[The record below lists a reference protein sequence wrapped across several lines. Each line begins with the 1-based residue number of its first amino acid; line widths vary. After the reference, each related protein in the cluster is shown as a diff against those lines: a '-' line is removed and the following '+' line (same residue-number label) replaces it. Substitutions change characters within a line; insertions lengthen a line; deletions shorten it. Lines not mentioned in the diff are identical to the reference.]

1 MPRPGGTEHLAAP
14 RSHGGAQASSNA
26 GGKLGAAA
34 QPQTNEPPTRNRNRN
49 RNRNRK
55 PPPRPPFAMSGS
67 ANPHFFSQPFR
78 YLRWASYHK
87 PAYFYS
93 CVVGGAGPVILL
105 TVPPI
110 RRYLGEEK
118 RPRIPMTY
126 PGTSAGRRAACAAIG
141 RRGRVLTANSS
152 QRTQAKADWI
162 RRRVECLRR
171 IGVETR
177 ENGKQL
183 EEISGKPRSRQD
195 DALSSR
201 LQTCD
206 GVLYKEEFHFVTAAL
221 E

>member
-1 MPRPGGTEHLAAP
+1 
-14 RSHGGAQASSNA
+14 
-26 GGKLGAAA
+26 
-34 QPQTNEPPTRNRNRN
+34 
-49 RNRNRK
+49 
-55 PPPRPPFAMSGS
+55 MSGS

-78 YLRWASYHK
+78 YLRWAAYHK

-126 PGTSAGRRAACAAIG
+126 PGTSFGRRAGRGAIG
-141 RRGRVLTANSS
+141 RRGGALTANSS
-152 QRTQAKADWI
+152 QWTQAKADWI
-162 RRRVECLRR
+162 RRRVECDWGIRL
-171 IGVETR
+171 EFR
-177 ENGKQL
+177 ENRKQL
-183 EEISGKPRSRQD
+183 GDISGKPRSRQD

-206 GVLYKEEFHFVTAAL
+206 SVLYKEEFHFVTATL